1 MSSNK
6 ERTNPSF
13 GCALNYCRHIPKI
26 KEEEEEEEEDG
37 KVISSGWGGESS
49 VE

>member
-13 GCALNYCRHIPKI
+13 GCARNYCRHIPKI
-26 KEEEEEEEEDG
+26 KEEEEEEDG
-37 KVISSGWGGESS
+37 KVISSGESS

>member
-13 GCALNYCRHIPKI
+13 DGCERNYCRHIPKI
-26 KEEEEEEEEDG
+26 KEEEDG
-37 KVISSGWGGESS
+37 KVISSGESS

>member
-6 ERTNPSF
+6 ERTNPFF
-13 GCALNYCRHIPKI
+13 GCARNYCRHIPKI
-26 KEEEEEEEEDG
+26 KEEEEEEDG
-37 KVISSGWGGESS
+37 KKVISSGESS